1 MVTEV
6 DHHDICIIGAGV
18 IGLAVAHKITAHS
31 AFKNKT
37 VVLLEQHRQF
47 GQETSSRNSE
57 VIHAGIYYPA
67 GSLKASMCVSG
78 REQLYHYCE
87 THQVPFRKTGKLIIA
102 GKSQE
107 QALHKIYQQALANGV
122 KNLESISARQIKR
135 KEPLIQADYALFSP
149 ESGIVNSHAYMQS
162 LLHQAEK
169 AGLIFAPLT
178 RALMIERHANGFLV
192 ESQCQD
198 SVYQFTCSQLVNA
211 AGLNAQEVATK
222 ICAFPESEIP
232 TQALV
237 KGSYFTLQGKSPFHH
252 LIYPVPEKNLK
263 GLGIHVTLDMA
274 GQVKFGPDTE
284 ALTTIDYSI
293 DPGNEEK
300 FRKAIAQYYP
310 AISEHILQP
319 AYSGI
324 RPKLISKNGAA
335 DFVIQNGK
343 AFAYDGLVQ
352 LFGIES
358 PGLTASLAIGDA
370 VTEILCQ

>member
-1 MVTEV
+1 MVADV

-18 IGLAVAHKITAHS
+18 IGLAVAHKITAHP

-87 THQVPFRKTGKLIIA
+87 TNRIPFRKTGKLIIA
-102 GKSQE
+102 GENQE
-107 QALHKIYQQALANGV
+107 QALHKLHQRALGNDV
-122 KNLESISARQIKR
+122 KNLELISARQIKLR
-135 KEPLIQADYALFSP
+135 EPHIHAHHALYSP
-149 ESGIVNSHAYMQS
+149 ESGIIDSHAYMQS
-162 LLHQAEK
+162 LLHQAENS
-169 AGLIFAPLT
+169 GLIFAPLT
-178 RALMIERHANGFLV
+178 TAGRIERHSNGFLV

-198 SVYQFTCSQLVNA
+198 SAYQFTCSQLVNA

-222 ICAFPESEIP
+222 IAAFPESEIP

-237 KGSYFTLQGKSPFHH
+237 KGSYFTLQGKSPFQH
-252 LIYPVPEKNLK
+252 LIYPVPEQNFK

-284 ALTTIDYSI
+284 ALTSIDYSI
-293 DPGNEEK
+293 NPGKEEK
-300 FRKAIAQYYP
+300 FRAAIAQYYP
-310 AISEHILQP
+310 AISKHTLQP

-335 DFVIQNGK
+335 DFVIQDGK
-343 AFAYDGLVQ
+343 TFAYDGLVQ

-370 VTEILCQ
+370 VTEILYR